1 LLTIV
6 IAEAELEIM
15 PRSIWNHPVAV
26 SYARQH
32 NKKPGMILLDS
43 NFHHNAM
50 KKLNDWKRRGRPDIV
65 HIVLLNLLESI
76 ANKKNDLKIIIHT
89 RNNEAVYIHP
99 DTRLMRNYTRFVGL
113 FEQLFEKKKIQAD
126 DKTLFEIKE
135 NKYLEKI
142 IDEEK
147 KDFVL
152 AFSKNGRKVKLSNYF
167 DNLKKKGHKN
177 ILCVVGGFPHGDFHN
192 DISEKVDD
200 NLSIFD
206 DELMAWSVANE
217 ITVNYENSLMV
228 F

>member
-1 LLTIV
+1 MLTIV
-6 IAEAELEIM
+6 IAEAELETI
-15 PRSIWNHPVAV
+15 PRSICSHPVIV
-26 SYARQH
+26 SYAKQH

-50 KKLNDWKRRGRPDIV
+50 KKLNDWKRRGRPDII
-65 HIVLLNLLESI
+65 HIVLLNMLESI

-89 RNNEAVYIHP
+89 RNNEAIYIHP
-99 DTRLMRNYTRFVGL
+99 ETRLMRNYTRFVGL

-126 DKTLFEIKE
+126 DKTLLEIKE

-142 IDEEK
+142 IAEEK

-152 AFSKNGRKVKLSNYF
+152 VFSKNGKKVKLCDYF
-167 DNLKKKGHKN
+167 NNLKKKGHKD

-192 DISEKVDD
+192 DISEKSDD
-200 NLSIFD
+200 TIAIFD

-217 ITVNYENSLMV
+217 IIVNYENTIL
-228 F
+228 